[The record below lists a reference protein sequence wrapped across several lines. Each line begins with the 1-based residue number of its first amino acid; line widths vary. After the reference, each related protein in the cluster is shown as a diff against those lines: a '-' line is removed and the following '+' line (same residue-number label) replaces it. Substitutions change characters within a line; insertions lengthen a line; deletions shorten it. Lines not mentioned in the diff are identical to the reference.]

1 MLFLSKEDIKSCF
14 SVKDAIASVETAF
27 VESFQG
33 NVISPLRTVISAP
46 GGTFLFMAAYAT
58 EICRSEKPKLLY
70 CGENHQIACHN
81 CGR

>member
-46 GGTFLFMAAYAT
+46 GGTFLFMAAYMD
-58 EICRSEKPKLLY
+58 SLGLV
-70 CGENHQIACHN
+70 
-81 CGR
+81 